1 MKAIVYESNA
11 GHTKEYARMLS
22 EKLNIPYFTRKE
34 ATKQLKK
41 SSEII
46 YLGWVC
52 ATKVQGFK
60 KVISKYQV
68 KCIIAVGIYPNSNEY
83 IESLK
88 NSNNIE
94 GHFFYLQGGLDCKKL
109 KGMKKKI
116 IQMIGNVMEKENK
129 EENQEMIKIFKN
141 GANFVSEKNL
151 DQVLEFL
158 SKM

>member
-52 ATKVQGFK
+52 ATKVQGLK

-109 KGMKKKI
+109 KGMKKKKVTI
-116 IQMIGNVMEKENK
+116 VPSTLLRLGVWGSRFVPTRLLIRIVGRQQQKKMWEKK
-129 EENQEMIKIFKN
+129 
-141 GANFVSEKNL
+141 
-151 DQVLEFL
+151 
-158 SKM
+158 